1 MSSSPRRAC
10 PECTREI
17 AVVAGRLSRH
27 DPPPGTGRA
36 HLVSCPGSKR
46 QVSLDTAQRSL
57 DGHVVPDFPGQMPL
71 F

>member
-10 PECTREI
+10 PECAREI

-27 DPPPGTGRA
+27 DPPVGTGGGA
-36 HLVSCPGSKR
+36 LVSCPGSKR
-46 QVSLDTAQRSL
+46 RVALDAAQRTL
-57 DGHVVPDFPGQMPL
+57 DGYAAPDFPGQLPL

>member
-10 PECTREI
+10 PECAREI

-27 DPPPGTGRA
+27 DPPAGTGA
-36 HLVSCPGSKR
+36 IGLVSCPGSKR
-46 QVSLDTAQRSL
+46 RVALDSGQRTL
-57 DGHVVPDFPGQMPL
+57 DGYAVPDFPGQLPL